1 MGEYAAKWRVFAGV
15 FLQFYGKGRV
25 LLNLPDRTAR
35 KFKNMAVELRMLQM
49 DQTMTKGKI
58 GKWLVKEG
66 DTVTEGQPLLEIE
79 TDKVV
84 HEQESPT
91 DGVIAQLL
99 AEEGANVPVN
109 ALLAII
115 GAPGEEVPRVEAD
128 TAVVAPQEP
137 EQEVPV
143 QPAQPK
149 PTPAPT
155 TVAPKASPAARQL
168 AEKLAIDLTQVTA
181 SGPGG
186 RILEADVQ
194 RYIDLR
200 APVPTEAETT
210 RLKASPL
217 ARRLAKE
224 HGVDLSLIAGSG
236 PDGRIVRDDVLQAAS
251 TAPEMPAVET
261 PVLEQ
266 ATEVIPMDGIR
277 GIIAERMT
285 LSLQTNASVTLH
297 TEVDATAFI
306 ALREMLNDK
315 LQARE
320 VKLTYTDLLVK
331 VVANALLEHPRLNAT
346 LTDDG
351 IHLLSEINIGV
362 AVALE
367 DGLVVPVVR
376 GADRERLSV
385 ISEQVKNFAERARSN
400 QLTPGELQGGT
411 FTITNLG
418 NFGIDAFTPIINPPE
433 SAILGVGRILKKP
446 VVHEDEVVVRSM
458 LTLSL
463 TFDHRVVDGAPAA
476 QFLQTVSDC
485 IQDPYLLLV

>member
-1 MGEYAAKWRVFAGV
+1 
-15 FLQFYGKGRV
+15 
-25 LLNLPDRTAR
+25 
-35 KFKNMAVELRMLQM
+35 MAVELRMLQM

-58 GKWLVKEG
+58 GKWLVEEG

-91 DGVIAQLL
+91 EGVIAQIL
-99 AEEGANVPVN
+99 AEEGTNVPVN
-109 ALLAII
+109 ALLAVI

-128 TAVVAPQEP
+128 TAVAQQEP
-137 EQEVPV
+137 EQEELV
-143 QPAQPK
+143 QPTQPEATPS
-149 PTPAPT
+149 PTP
-155 TVAPKASPAARQL
+155 VALKASPAARQL
-168 AEKLAIDLTQVTA
+168 AEKLAIDLVEVTA

-186 RILEADVQ
+186 RILEGDVQ

-200 APVPTEAETT
+200 GPVPTETA

-224 HGVDLSLIAGSG
+224 HGVNLSSIAGSG
-236 PDGRIVRDDVLQAAS
+236 PDGRIVRDDVLHAAS
-251 TAPEMPAVET
+251 TAPEIPTVET
-261 PVLEQ
+261 PALQ
-266 ATEVIPMDGIR
+266 QGAEVIAMDGIR

-297 TEVDATAFI
+297 TEVDATDFVE
-306 ALREMLNDK
+306 LRGMLNDK

-320 VKLTYTDLLVK
+320 VSITYTDLLVK
-331 VVANALLEHPRLNAT
+331 VVANALREHPRLNAT
-346 LTDDG
+346 LTDEG
-351 IHLLSEINIGV
+351 IHLLREINIGV

-376 GADRERLSV
+376 DADKERLSE
-385 ISEQVKNFAERARSN
+385 ISTQVKDFAERARGN

-446 VVHEDEVVVRSM
+446 IVHEDEIVVRCM

-476 QFLQTVSDC
+476 QFLQTVSGY

>member
-1 MGEYAAKWRVFAGV
+1 
-15 FLQFYGKGRV
+15 
-25 LLNLPDRTAR
+25 
-35 KFKNMAVELRMLQM
+35 MAIELRMLQM

-66 DTVTEGQPLLEIE
+66 DTVTQGQPLLEIE

-99 AEEGANVPVN
+99 AEEGTNVPVN

-115 GAPGEEVPRVEAD
+115 GAPGEEVARVEAD
-128 TAVVAPQEP
+128 TAPEPVEADTTPEPQVSV
-137 EQEVPV
+137 QPV
-143 QPAQPK
+143 QPKA
-149 PTPAPT
+149 TPSAT

-168 AEKLAIDLTQVTA
+168 AEKLAIDLTEVKA

-186 RILEADVQ
+186 RILESDVQ

-200 APVPTEAETT
+200 GPAPIEETT

-224 HGVDLSLIAGSG
+224 HGVDLISIVGSG
-236 PDGRIVRDDVLQAAS
+236 PDGRIVRDDVLQASA
-251 TAPEMPAVET
+251 AAEAAVIET
-261 PVLEQ
+261 PALQQE
-266 ATEVIPMDGIR
+266 TEVIPMDGIR
-277 GIIAERMT
+277 EIIAERMT
-285 LSLQTNASVTLH
+285 MSLQTNASVTLH
-297 TEVDATAFI
+297 TEVDATAFVE
-306 ALREMLNDK
+306 LRGMLNDK

-320 VKLTYTDLLVK
+320 VSLTYTDLLVK
-331 VVANALLEHPRLNAT
+331 VVANALREHPRLNAT
-346 LTDDG
+346 LTDEG
-351 IHLLSEINIGV
+351 IHLLPEINIGV
-362 AVALE
+362 AVALD
-367 DGLVVPVVR
+367 DGLVVPVIR
-376 GADRERLSV
+376 DADKERLSE
-385 ISEQVKNFAERARSN
+385 ISEQVRGFAERARSN

-446 VVHEDEVVVRSM
+446 VVQEDEIVVRSM

-463 TFDHRVVDGAPAA
+463 TFDHRVIDGAPAA
-476 QFLQTVSDC
+476 QFLQTASSY

>member
-1 MGEYAAKWRVFAGV
+1 
-15 FLQFYGKGRV
+15 
-25 LLNLPDRTAR
+25 
-35 KFKNMAVELRMLQM
+35 MAVELRMLQM

-58 GKWLVKEG
+58 GKWLVSEG

-99 AEEGANVPVN
+99 AEEGADVPVN

-115 GAPGEEVPRVEAD
+115 GAPGEEVARVEAD
-128 TAVVAPQEP
+128 TAPEQPIQAEP
-137 EQEVPV
+137 E
-143 QPAQPK
+143 QPK

-155 TVAPKASPAARQL
+155 GITPKASPAARQL
-168 AEKLAIDLTQVTA
+168 AEKLAIDLTEVKP

-200 APVPTEAETT
+200 VPAPSETA

-224 HGVDLSLIAGSG
+224 HGVDLSAIAGSG
-236 PDGRIVRDDVLQAAS
+236 PDGRVVRDDVLQAAS
-251 TAPEMPAVET
+251 TAPEIPVIET
-261 PVLEQ
+261 PALQQ

-285 LSLQTNASVTLH
+285 LSVQTNASVTLH
-297 TEVDATAFI
+297 TEVDVTALVE
-306 ALREMLNDK
+306 LRGMLNEK

-320 VKLTYTDLLVK
+320 VSITYTDLLVK
-331 VVANALLEHPRLNAT
+331 VVANALQEHPRLNAT
-346 LTDDG
+346 LTDEG
-351 IHLLSEINIGV
+351 IQLLSEINIGV

-376 GADRERLSV
+376 NADKERLSE

-400 QLTPGELQGGT
+400 QLTPSELQGGT

-446 VVHEDEVVVRSM
+446 VVHNDEIVIRSM

-463 TFDHRVVDGAPAA
+463 TFDHRVIDGAPAA
-476 QFLQTVSDC
+476 QFLQTVSGY

>member
-1 MGEYAAKWRVFAGV
+1 
-15 FLQFYGKGRV
+15 
-25 LLNLPDRTAR
+25 
-35 KFKNMAVELRMLQM
+35 MAVELRMLQM

-91 DGVIAQLL
+91 DGVIAQLF

-115 GAPGEEVPRVEAD
+115 GAPGEEVARVEVD
-128 TAVVAPQEP
+128 TATEQQQEP
-137 EQEVPV
+137 EQEEPV

-149 PTPAPT
+149 ATPSTP

-168 AEKLAIDLTQVTA
+168 AEKLAIDLTEVSA

-186 RILEADVQ
+186 RILEGDVQ
-194 RYIDLR
+194 RYIDVR
-200 APVPTEAETT
+200 GPAPTETA

-224 HGVDLSLIAGSG
+224 HGVDLSSVAGSG
-236 PDGRIVRDDVLQAAS
+236 PDGRIVRDDVLQVAAS
-251 TAPEMPAVET
+251 TTPEIPTVET
-261 PVLEQ
+261 PALQ
-266 ATEVIPMDGIR
+266 QSAEVIAMDGIR

-297 TEVDATAFI
+297 TEVDATAFVE
-306 ALREMLNDK
+306 LRGMLNDK

-320 VKLTYTDLLVK
+320 VSLTYTDLLVK
-331 VVANALLEHPRLNAT
+331 VIANALREHPRLNAT
-346 LTDDG
+346 LTDEG
-351 IHLLSEINIGV
+351 IHLLQEINIGV

-376 GADRERLSV
+376 NADTERLSE
-385 ISEQVKNFAERARSN
+385 ISTQVKDFAERARSN

-446 VVHEDEVVVRSM
+446 VVHEDEIIVRSM

-476 QFLQTVSDC
+476 QFLQTVSNY

>member
-1 MGEYAAKWRVFAGV
+1 
-15 FLQFYGKGRV
+15 
-25 LLNLPDRTAR
+25 
-35 KFKNMAVELRMLQM
+35 MAVELKMLQM

-91 DGVIAQLL
+91 DGIIAQIL
-99 AEEGANVPVN
+99 AEEGTNVPVN
-109 ALLAII
+109 AILAVI
-115 GAPGEEVPRVEAD
+115 GAPGEEVTRIEAD
-128 TAVVAPQEP
+128 TAP
-137 EQEVPV
+137 EQQMQAKPE
-143 QPAQPK
+143 QPK
-149 PTPAPT
+149 PSPT
-155 TVAPKASPAARQL
+155 GDAPKASPAARQL
-168 AEKLAIDLTQVTA
+168 AEKLAIDLTEVKP

-186 RILEADVQ
+186 RILESDVQ

-200 APVPTEAETT
+200 GPAPSAETT

-224 HGVDLSLIAGSG
+224 HGVDLTLIAGSG
-236 PDGRIVRDDVLQAAS
+236 PDGRIVRDDVLQVAS
-251 TAPEMPAVET
+251 TIPEVPTVET
-261 PVLEQ
+261 PAIQ
-266 ATEVIPMDGIR
+266 QTAEVIAMDGIR

-297 TEVDATAFI
+297 TEVDATAFVE
-306 ALREMLNDK
+306 LRGMLNDK

-320 VKLTYTDLLVK
+320 VSLTYTDLLVK
-331 VVANALLEHPRLNAT
+331 VVANALQEHPRLNAT
-346 LTDDG
+346 LTDEG
-351 IHLLSEINIGV
+351 IHLLPEINIGV

-376 GADRERLSV
+376 SADKVRLSE
-385 ISEQVKNFAERARSN
+385 ISGQVKDFAERARDN

-446 VVHEDEVVVRSM
+446 VVHKDEVVVRSM

-463 TFDHRVVDGAPAA
+463 TFDHRIVDGAPAA
-476 QFLQTVSDC
+476 QFLQTVSGY

>member
-1 MGEYAAKWRVFAGV
+1 
-15 FLQFYGKGRV
+15 
-25 LLNLPDRTAR
+25 
-35 KFKNMAVELRMLQM
+35 MAIELRMLQM

-58 GKWLVKEG
+58 GKWLVQEG
-66 DTVTEGQPLLEIE
+66 DTVTQGQPLLEIE

-99 AEEGANVPVN
+99 AEEGTNVPVN
-109 ALLAII
+109 AILAII
-115 GAPGEEVPRVEAD
+115 GAPGEEVGRVETD
-128 TAVVAPQEP
+128 TAT
-137 EQEVPV
+137 EQPT
-143 QPAQPK
+143 PAQPEQPK
-149 PTPAPT
+149 ATPST
-155 TVAPKASPAARQL
+155 TTDIKASPAARQL
-168 AEKLAIDLTQVTA
+168 AEKLAIDLTEVKA

-186 RILEADVQ
+186 RILESDVQ

-200 APVPTEAETT
+200 GEAPAAETS

-224 HGVDLSLIAGSG
+224 HGLDLSSILGSG
-236 PDGRIVRDDVLQAAS
+236 PDGRIVRDDVLQAAA
-251 TAPEMPAVET
+251 TPTPPAPVVEIAA
-261 PVLEQ
+261 PQQ
-266 ATEVIPMDGIR
+266 ATEVISMSGIR
-277 GIIAERMT
+277 EIIAERMT
-285 LSLQTNASVTLH
+285 LSVQTNASVTLH
-297 TEVDATAFI
+297 TEVDATAFVE
-306 ALREMLNDK
+306 LRRMLNDK

-320 VKLTYTDLLVK
+320 VSLTYTDLLVK
-331 VVANALLEHPRLNAT
+331 VVANALGEHPRLNAT

-367 DGLVVPVVR
+367 DGLVVPVVQN
-376 GADRERLSV
+376 ADKGRLSE
-385 ISEQVKNFAERARSN
+385 ISAQVRGFAERARSN

-446 VVHEDEVVVRSM
+446 VVHDDEIVIRSM

-463 TFDHRVVDGAPAA
+463 TFDHRVIDGAPAA
-476 QFLQTVSDC
+476 QFLQTVAGY

>member
-1 MGEYAAKWRVFAGV
+1 
-15 FLQFYGKGRV
+15 
-25 LLNLPDRTAR
+25 
-35 KFKNMAVELRMLQM
+35 MAVELRMLQM

-58 GKWLVKEG
+58 GKWLVQEG
-66 DTVTEGQPLLEIE
+66 DTVTQGQPLLEIE

-99 AEEGANVPVN
+99 VDEGANVPVN
-109 ALLAII
+109 AILAII
-115 GAPGEEVPRVEAD
+115 GAPGEEVARVEIDAA
-128 TAVVAPQEP
+128 T
-137 EQEVPV
+137 EQPT
-143 QPAQPK
+143 PAQPK
-149 PTPAPT
+149 QPKTTALATPDI
-155 TVAPKASPAARQL
+155 KASPAARQL
-168 AEKLAIDLTQVTA
+168 AERLAIDLTEVQP

-186 RILEADVQ
+186 RILESDVQ

-200 APVPTEAETT
+200 VEAPAETT

-224 HGVDLSLIAGSG
+224 HGLDLSSISGSG
-236 PDGRIVRDDVLQAAS
+236 PDGRIVRDDVLQASAA
-251 TAPEMPAVET
+251 APATPTVVET
-261 PVLEQ
+261 ATPQQ
-266 ATEVIPMDGIR
+266 ATEVIPMSGIR
-277 GIIAERMT
+277 EIIAERMT
-285 LSLQTNASVTLH
+285 LSVQTNASVTLH
-297 TEVDATAFI
+297 TEVDATTFVE
-306 ALREMLNDK
+306 LRGMLNDK

-320 VKLTYTDLLVK
+320 VSLTYTDLLVK
-331 VVANALLEHPRLNAT
+331 VVANTLEEHPRLNAT

-351 IHLLSEINIGV
+351 IQLLTEINIGV

-376 GADRERLSV
+376 NADKERLSE
-385 ISEQVKNFAERARSN
+385 ISAQVRSFAERARSN
-400 QLTPGELQGGT
+400 QLTPSELQGGT

-446 VVHEDEVVVRSM
+446 VVHNDEIAIRSM

-463 TFDHRVVDGAPAA
+463 TFDHRVIDGAPAA
-476 QFLQTVSDC
+476 QFLQTVADY

>member
-1 MGEYAAKWRVFAGV
+1 
-15 FLQFYGKGRV
+15 
-25 LLNLPDRTAR
+25 
-35 KFKNMAVELRMLQM
+35 MAVELRMLQM

-58 GKWLVKEG
+58 GKWLVNEG
-66 DTVTEGQPLLEIE
+66 DTVTQGQPLLEIE

-84 HEQESPT
+84 HEQESPV
-91 DGVIAQLL
+91 DGVIAQLF
-99 AEEGANVPVN
+99 AEEGTDVPVN

-115 GAPGEEVPRVEAD
+115 GDPGEEVARVEVDTMPEEVEAD
-128 TAVVAPQEP
+128 TTPPPQAS
-137 EQEVPV
+137 V
-143 QPAQPK
+143 QPAQPQ
-149 PTPAPT
+149 PTPSTP

-168 AEKLAIDLTQVTA
+168 AEKLAIDLTQIKA

-186 RILEADVQ
+186 RILESDVQ

-200 APVPTEAETT
+200 GPLPTETTT

-217 ARRLAKE
+217 AKRLAKE
-224 HGVDLSLIAGSG
+224 HGVDLSSLAGSG
-236 PDGRIVRDDVLQAAS
+236 PDGRIVRDDVLQASAAVAE
-251 TAPEMPAVET
+251 APVVET
-261 PVLEQ
+261 PALQQ
-266 ATEVIPMDGIR
+266 ATEVIPMGGIR
-277 GIIAERMT
+277 EIIAERMT
-285 LSLQTNASVTLH
+285 MSVQTNASVTLH
-297 TEVDATAFI
+297 TEVDATGFVE
-306 ALREMLNDK
+306 LRGMLNDK
-315 LQARE
+315 LQTKE
-320 VKLTYTDLLVK
+320 VNLTYTDLLVK
-331 VVANALLEHPRLNAT
+331 VVANALGEHPRLNAT
-346 LTDDG
+346 LTDEG
-351 IHLLSEINIGV
+351 IHLLPEINIGV

-376 GADRERLSV
+376 NADKERLSE
-385 ISEQVKNFAERARSN
+385 ISEQVRDFAARARSN

-446 VVHEDEVVVRSM
+446 VVHDDEIVARSM

-476 QFLQTVSDC
+476 QFLQTISDY

>member
-1 MGEYAAKWRVFAGV
+1 
-15 FLQFYGKGRV
+15 
-25 LLNLPDRTAR
+25 
-35 KFKNMAVELRMLQM
+35 MAVELRMLQM

-91 DGVIAQLL
+91 EGVIAQIL
-99 AEEGANVPVN
+99 AEEGTNVPVN
-109 ALLAII
+109 ALLAVI
-115 GAPGEEVPRVEAD
+115 GAPGEEVARVEAD
-128 TAVVAPQEP
+128 TAVAQQEP
-137 EQEVPV
+137 EEKEPV

-149 PTPAPT
+149 ATLSPT

-168 AEKLAIDLTQVTA
+168 AEKLAIDLTEVTA

-186 RILEADVQ
+186 RILEGDVQ

-200 APVPTEAETT
+200 GPAPTETA

-224 HGVDLSLIAGSG
+224 HGVNLSSIAGSG
-236 PDGRIVRDDVLQAAS
+236 PDGRIVRDDVLQVSES
-251 TAPEMPAVET
+251 TAPEIPTVEMPA
-261 PVLEQ
+261 LQ
-266 ATEVIPMDGIR
+266 QGAEVIAMDGIR

-285 LSLQTNASVTLH
+285 LSVQTNASVTLH
-297 TEVDATAFI
+297 TEVDATAFVE
-306 ALREMLNDK
+306 LRGMLNDK

-320 VKLTYTDLLVK
+320 VSITYTDLLVK
-331 VVANALLEHPRLNAT
+331 VVANALREHPRLNTT
-346 LTDDG
+346 LTDEG
-351 IHLLSEINIGV
+351 IHLLPEVNIGV

-376 GADRERLSV
+376 DADKARLSE
-385 ISEQVKNFAERARSN
+385 ISTQVKDFAERARSN

-446 VVHEDEVVVRSM
+446 VVHDDEIVIRSM
-458 LTLSL
+458 MALSL

-476 QFLQTVSDC
+476 QFLQTVTGY

>member
-1 MGEYAAKWRVFAGV
+1 
-15 FLQFYGKGRV
+15 
-25 LLNLPDRTAR
+25 
-35 KFKNMAVELRMLQM
+35 M

-91 DGVIAQLL
+91 DGVIAQIL
-99 AEEGANVPVN
+99 AEEGTNVPVN
-109 ALLAII
+109 ALLAVI

-128 TAVVAPQEP
+128 TAMAQQEP
-137 EQEVPV
+137 EQEEPV
-143 QPAQPK
+143 QSAQPK
-149 PTPAPT
+149 ATPSPT

-168 AEKLAIDLTQVTA
+168 AEKLAIDLTEVTA

-186 RILEADVQ
+186 RILEGDVQ

-200 APVPTEAETT
+200 GPLPTAAA

-224 HGVDLSLIAGSG
+224 HGVNLSAIVGSG
-236 PDGRIVRDDVLQAAS
+236 PDGRVVRDDVLQAAS
-251 TAPEMPAVET
+251 AAPEIPVVET
-261 PVLEQ
+261 PALQQ
-266 ATEVIPMDGIR
+266 ATEVIPMEGIR
-277 GIIAERMT
+277 GIIAERMS
-285 LSLQTNASVTLH
+285 LSVQTNASVTLH
-297 TEVDATAFI
+297 TEVDATAFVE
-306 ALREMLNDK
+306 LRGMLNDK

-320 VKLTYTDLLVK
+320 VNITYTDLLVK
-331 VVANALLEHPRLNAT
+331 VVANALREHPRLNAT

-351 IHLLSEINIGV
+351 IHLLQEINIGV

-367 DGLVVPVVR
+367 DGLVVPVIR
-376 GADRERLSV
+376 TADKERLSD
-385 ISEQVKNFAERARSN
+385 ISTQVKDFAERARSN

-446 VVHEDEVVVRSM
+446 VVHEDEIVVRSM

-463 TFDHRVVDGAPAA
+463 TFDHRVIDGAPAA
-476 QFLQTVSDC
+476 QFLQTVSNY

>member
-1 MGEYAAKWRVFAGV
+1 
-15 FLQFYGKGRV
+15 
-25 LLNLPDRTAR
+25 
-35 KFKNMAVELRMLQM
+35 MAVELRMLQM

-58 GKWLVKEG
+58 GKWLVQEG
-66 DTVTEGQPLLEIE
+66 DTVTQGQPLLEIE

-115 GAPGEEVPRVEAD
+115 GAPGEEVARVEAD
-128 TAVVAPQEP
+128 TATEQQQEP
-137 EQEVPV
+137 EQEEPV
-143 QPAQPK
+143 QPVQPK
-149 PTPAPT
+149 ATPSTP

-168 AEKLAIDLTQVTA
+168 AEKLAIDLTQVKA

-186 RILEADVQ
+186 RILESDVQ

-200 APVPTEAETT
+200 EPVPDPTETT

-224 HGVDLSLIAGSG
+224 HGVNLSSIIGSG
-236 PDGRIVRDDVLQAAS
+236 PDGRIVRDDVLQASA
-251 TAPEMPAVET
+251 TAAETPVIET
-261 PVLEQ
+261 PVLQQ

-277 GIIAERMT
+277 EIIAERMT
-285 LSLQTNASVTLH
+285 MSVQTNASVTLH
-297 TEVDATAFI
+297 TEVDATAFVE
-306 ALREMLNDK
+306 LRGMLNDK

-320 VKLTYTDLLVK
+320 VSLTYTDLLVK
-331 VVANALLEHPRLNAT
+331 VVANALREHPRLNAT
-346 LTDDG
+346 LTDEG
-351 IHLLSEINIGV
+351 IHLLPEVNIGV

-376 GADRERLSV
+376 NADKERLSE
-385 ISEQVKNFAERARSN
+385 ISTQVKDFAERARSN

-446 VVHEDEVVVRSM
+446 IVHNDEVVIRSM

-476 QFLQTVSDC
+476 QFLQTVSGY

>member
-1 MGEYAAKWRVFAGV
+1 
-15 FLQFYGKGRV
+15 
-25 LLNLPDRTAR
+25 
-35 KFKNMAVELRMLQM
+35 MAIELRMLQM

-66 DTVTEGQPLLEIE
+66 DTVTQGQPLLEIE

-115 GAPGEEVPRVEAD
+115 GAPGEEVARVEAD
-128 TAVVAPQEP
+128 MGTAEVDTPPEPQAS
-137 EQEVPV
+137 V

-149 PTPAPT
+149 ATPPT
-155 TVAPKASPAARQL
+155 TTVQPKASPAARQL
-168 AEKLAIDLTQVTA
+168 AEKLAIDLTEVKA

-186 RILEADVQ
+186 RILESDVQ

-200 APVPTEAETT
+200 GPVPTEKTT

-224 HGVDLSLIAGSG
+224 HGVDLGSIVGSG
-236 PDGRIVRDDVLQAAS
+236 PDGRIVRDDVLQASAAAAEALVIE
-251 TAPEMPAVET
+251 APA
-261 PVLEQ
+261 LQQ

-277 GIIAERMT
+277 EIIAERMT
-285 LSLQTNASVTLH
+285 MSLQTNASVTLH
-297 TEVDATAFI
+297 TEVDATAFVE
-306 ALREMLNDK
+306 LRGMLNDK

-320 VKLTYTDLLVK
+320 VNLTYTDLLVK
-331 VVANALLEHPRLNAT
+331 VVANALGEHPRLNAT
-346 LTDDG
+346 LTDEG
-351 IHLLSEINIGV
+351 IHLLPEINIGV

-376 GADRERLSV
+376 NADKERLSE
-385 ISEQVKNFAERARSN
+385 ISEQVRDFAERARSN

-446 VVHEDEVVVRSM
+446 VVHDDEIVVRSM

-476 QFLQTVSDC
+476 QFLQTVSSY

>member
-1 MGEYAAKWRVFAGV
+1 
-15 FLQFYGKGRV
+15 
-25 LLNLPDRTAR
+25 
-35 KFKNMAVELRMLQM
+35 MAIELRMLQM

-66 DTVTEGQPLLEIE
+66 DTVTQGQPILEIE

-99 AEEGANVPVN
+99 AEEGTNVPVN
-109 ALLAII
+109 AILAII
-115 GAPGEEVPRVEAD
+115 GAPGEEVERVEVGAS
-128 TAVVAPQEP
+128 V
-137 EQEVPV
+137 EQPTPV
-143 QPAQPK
+143 QPEQPK
-149 PTPAPT
+149 ATPSTTQERQGDPAP
-155 TVAPKASPAARQL
+155 PLKASPAARQL
-168 AEKLAIDLTQVTA
+168 AEKLTINLTEVNA

-186 RILEADVQ
+186 RILESDVQ

-200 APVPTEAETT
+200 GEAPAAETT

-224 HGVDLSLIAGSG
+224 HGLDLSSIIGSG

-251 TAPEMPAVET
+251 AVPTPTAPIVET
-261 PVLEQ
+261 TAPQQ
-266 ATEVIPMDGIR
+266 ATEVISMSGIR
-277 GIIAERMT
+277 EIIAERMT
-285 LSLQTNASVTLH
+285 LSVQTNASVTLH
-297 TEVDATAFI
+297 TEVDATNFVE
-306 ALREMLNDK
+306 LRGMLNDK

-320 VKLTYTDLLVK
+320 VSLTYTDLLVK
-331 VVANALLEHPRLNAT
+331 VVANALGEHPRLNAT

-351 IHLLSEINIGV
+351 IHLLSEVNIGV

-376 GADRERLSV
+376 NADKERLSE
-385 ISEQVKNFAERARSN
+385 ISAQVRDLAERARIN

-446 VVHEDEVVVRSM
+446 VVHNDEIAIRSM

-463 TFDHRVVDGAPAA
+463 TFDHRVIDGAPAA
-476 QFLQTVSDC
+476 QFLQTVAGY

>member
-1 MGEYAAKWRVFAGV
+1 
-15 FLQFYGKGRV
+15 
-25 LLNLPDRTAR
+25 
-35 KFKNMAVELRMLQM
+35 MAIELRMLQM

-66 DTVTEGQPLLEIE
+66 DSVTQGQPLLEIE

-99 AEEGANVPVN
+99 AEEGTNVPVN
-109 ALLAII
+109 AILAII
-115 GAPGEEVPRVEAD
+115 GAPGEEVARVEID
-128 TAVVAPQEP
+128 TATAQPT
-137 EQEVPV
+137 PV
-143 QPAQPK
+143 QPEQPK
-149 PTPAPT
+149 ATPSTTERQGDPAPT
-155 TVAPKASPAARQL
+155 LKASPAARQL
-168 AEKLAIDLTQVTA
+168 AEKLAINLTEVKA

-186 RILEADVQ
+186 RILESDVQ

-200 APVPTEAETT
+200 EEAPAAETS

-224 HGVDLSLIAGSG
+224 HGLDLSSIMGSG
-236 PDGRIVRDDVLQAAS
+236 PDGRIVRDDVLQAVSAAPTP
-251 TAPEMPAVET
+251 TAPVVET
-261 PVLEQ
+261 ATPQQ
-266 ATEVIPMDGIR
+266 ATEVISMSGIR
-277 GIIAERMT
+277 EIIAERMT
-285 LSLQTNASVTLH
+285 LSVQTNASVTLH
-297 TEVDATAFI
+297 TEVDATGFVE
-306 ALREMLNDK
+306 LRQMLNDK
-315 LQARE
+315 LQVRE
-320 VKLTYTDLLVK
+320 VSLTYTDLLVK
-331 VVANALLEHPRLNAT
+331 VVANALGEHPRLNAT
-346 LTDDG
+346 LTDEG
-351 IHLLSEINIGV
+351 IHLLSEVNIGV

-376 GADRERLSV
+376 NADKARLSE
-385 ISEQVKNFAERARSN
+385 ISAQVSDFAERGRRN

-446 VVHEDEVVVRSM
+446 IVHEDEIAIRSM

-463 TFDHRVVDGAPAA
+463 TFDHRVIDGAPAA
-476 QFLQTVSDC
+476 QFLQTVAGY

>member
-1 MGEYAAKWRVFAGV
+1 
-15 FLQFYGKGRV
+15 
-25 LLNLPDRTAR
+25 
-35 KFKNMAVELRMLQM
+35 MAVELRMLQM

-91 DGVIAQLL
+91 DGVIAQIL
-99 AEEGANVPVN
+99 AEEGTNVPVN
-109 ALLAII
+109 ALLAVI
-115 GAPGEEVPRVEAD
+115 GAPGEEVERVEAD
-128 TAVVAPQEP
+128 TEAAQQKPVEP
-137 EQEVPV
+137 P
-143 QPAQPK
+143 QPK
-149 PTPAPT
+149 ATPSVT
-155 TVAPKASPAARQL
+155 TTIEPKASPAARQL
-168 AEKLAIDLTQVTA
+168 AEKLAIDLTEVTA

-186 RILEADVQ
+186 RILEGDVQ

-200 APVPTEAETT
+200 GPAPTETT

-224 HGVDLSLIAGSG
+224 HGVNLSSIAGSG
-236 PDGRIVRDDVLQAAS
+236 PDGRVVRDDVLQAAS
-251 TAPEMPAVET
+251 TAPEIPAVEM
-261 PVLEQ
+261 PALQ
-266 ATEVIPMDGIR
+266 QPAEVIAMDGIR

-285 LSLQTNASVTLH
+285 LSVQTNASVTLH
-297 TEVDATAFI
+297 TEVDATAFVE
-306 ALREMLNDK
+306 LRGMLNDK

-320 VKLTYTDLLVK
+320 VSITYTELLVK
-331 VVANALLEHPRLNAT
+331 VVANALREHPRLNAT
-346 LTDDG
+346 LTDEA
-351 IHLLSEINIGV
+351 IHLLPEINIGV

-376 GADRERLSV
+376 NADKERLSE
-385 ISEQVKNFAERARSN
+385 ISGQVKSFAERARSN

-446 VVHEDEVVVRSM
+446 VVHDDEIVIRSM

-476 QFLQTVSDC
+476 QFLQTVSGY